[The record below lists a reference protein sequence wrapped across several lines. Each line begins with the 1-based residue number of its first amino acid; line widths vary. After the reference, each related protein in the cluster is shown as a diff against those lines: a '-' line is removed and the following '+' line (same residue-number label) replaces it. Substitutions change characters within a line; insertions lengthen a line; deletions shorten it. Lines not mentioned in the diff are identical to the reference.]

1 MQAVQHRTSGLICM
15 LVTVN
20 GHPVAA
26 SLIDSASKVNIS
38 HGWDNPA
45 PHLRQQPKGYA

>member
-1 MQAVQHRTSGLICM
+1 MQAVQHRTSGLIYM
-15 LVTVN
+15 LVTVS
-20 GHPVAA
+20 GHLVAA

-45 PHLRQQPKGYA
+45 PHLR